1 MQENESNNVEQ
12 TYMRHIYIFIL
23 LISLSAAAFA
33 QSRPRV
39 EVATIPVDPKDV
51 ASIDSIVKAFYDV
64 ISGPA
69 GQPRQ
74 WGRDKT
80 LYVPGVQFVSMGERS
95 GKISMSVSDHQQYV
109 DNTNESF
116 VRSGF
121 FEKEI
126 HRVEK
131 RFGNIAHVFSTY
143 EFRSKADGPVAGRGI
158 NSIEL
163 AFDGNRWWIASA
175 IWDDER
181 PNNPIPAEFL
191 PKNK

>member
-1 MQENESNNVEQ
+1 
-12 TYMRHIYIFIL
+12 MRLIYTFIL
-23 LISLSAAAFA
+23 LISVAAAAFA

-39 EVATIPVDPKDV
+39 EVPTVPVNPKDV
-51 ASIDSIVKAFYDV
+51 ASIDSIVKAFYDT

-74 WGRDKT
+74 WGRDRT
-80 LYVPGVQFVSMGERS
+80 LYIPGVRFVSMGERS

-126 HRVEK
+126 YRIEK

-143 EFRSKADGPVAGRGI
+143 EFRSKPDGPVAGRGI

-163 AFDGNRWWIASA
+163 AFDGTRWWIASA

-191 PKNK
+191 PKK

>member
-1 MQENESNNVEQ
+1 
-12 TYMRHIYIFIL
+12 
-23 LISLSAAAFA
+23 
-33 QSRPRV
+33 
-39 EVATIPVDPKDV
+39 
-51 ASIDSIVKAFYDV
+51 
-64 ISGPA
+64 
-69 GQPRQ
+69 
-74 WGRDKT
+74 
-80 LYVPGVQFVSMGERS
+80 MGERS

-126 HRVEK
+126 YRIEK

-143 EFRSKADGPVAGRGI
+143 EFRSKPDGPVAGRGV

-163 AFDGNRWWIASA
+163 AFDGTRWWIASA

-191 PKNK
+191 PKK